1 VNRPALVVENVVKQF
16 GPFQALNG
24 VSFVAERGEFVVL
37 VGPSGCGKSTLL
49 RIIAGLEDLT
59 YGGIE
64 IGGRD
69 VSAEDPSRRG
79 VAMVFQN
86 YALYPHMTV
95 RENMAFSLSLRH
107 RPKAEVD
114 AAVQRAARILRM
126 EDQLDKRPKELSGGQ
141 KQRAAIGR
149 AITRSPEIFLFDEP
163 LSNLDAALRSQMRV
177 ELSRLHSE
185 LGSTMVYVTHDQT
198 EAMTMATKIVVMQG
212 GNIEQI
218 GSPMDLYTH
227 PINRFVAGFLGS
239 PKMNFLAAR
248 VKDVAA
254 DNVTVDL
261 GRGADSLVLRTSAAA
276 SLQSGDRV
284 CVGIRPEAVRLSKGT
299 DGLAGEVHVV
309 ERLGRET
316 VLFIRSADAA
326 VSGDDASGY
335 VSVLLAEDTAIA
347 PQDLVRLTLSPEQI
361 YLFAEDREGRCL
373 VHPDSAIVRQ
383 EVLG

>member
-1 VNRPALVVENVVKQF
+1 MNRPALVVDTVVKEF
-16 GPFQALNG
+16 GPFKALKG
-24 VSFVAERGEFVVL
+24 VSFIAERGEFVVL

-49 RIIAGLEDLT
+49 RIIAGLEDMT
-59 YGGIE
+59 YGAIE
-64 IGGRD
+64 IGGKD
-69 VSAEDPSRRG
+69 VSVEDPSRRG

-95 RENMAFSLSLRH
+95 RENMAFSLSLQR
-107 RPKAEVD
+107 RPKAEID
-114 AAVQRAARILRM
+114 TAVQRAARVLRM

-218 GSPMDLYTH
+218 GSPMDLYTQ
-227 PINRFVAGFLGS
+227 PVNRFVAGFLGS
-239 PKMNFLAAR
+239 PKMNFLKAR
-248 VKDVAA
+248 VKSVDATS
-254 DNVTVDL
+254 VTIDL
-261 GRGADSLVLRTSAAA
+261 GRGADALRLDTPGLADTLEVDDS
-276 SLQSGDRV
+276 V
-284 CVGIRPEAVRLSKGT
+284 CVGIRPEAVQLSQGT

-326 VSGDDASGY
+326 VAGEDANGY
-335 VSVLLAEDTAIA
+335 ISALVSEDTNVA
-347 PQDLVRLTLSPEQI
+347 PQHLVRLKPNPDQI
-361 YLFAEDREGRCL
+361 YLFADDSTGRCL
-373 VHPDSAIVRQ
+373 VHPRVATAR
-383 EVLG
+383 